1 MCTPGNS
8 DILIMSTIIGSMYL
22 YDLKNIENNTNHSKY
37 NYQAL
42 LENLVP
48 KFNELEE
55 EKQKLKLN
63 RAMIKYSVKSYT
75 FQTDGLIDFPHTS
88 AIKKLVFISRAA
100 SGIAQIGCLDVF
112 GIVSVW
118 SVLEVS
124 NAIASEYDLN
134 ISLGGKFKMVM
145 NYHDNLFGCNQVMDF
160 LPGIPINVGG
170 KNMMTDPFDT
180 VV

>member
-75 FQTDGLIDFPHTS
+75 F
-88 AIKKLVFISRAA
+88 
-100 SGIAQIGCLDVF
+100 
-112 GIVSVW
+112 
-118 SVLEVS
+118 
-124 NAIASEYDLN
+124 
-134 ISLGGKFKMVM
+134 
-145 NYHDNLFGCNQVMDF
+145 
-160 LPGIPINVGG
+160 
-170 KNMMTDPFDT
+170 
-180 VV
+180 